1 MPVAYLIVP
10 LLARAF
16 YAIRTWPS
24 IYTVELV
31 EFVLIGLM
39 MLWSSGFRADSRNV
53 QTGRTGGAARAV
65 GPSCTRWAAAGCVNP
80 ESP

>member
-1 MPVAYLIVP
+1 VPVAYLIVP

-39 MLWSSGFRADSRNV
+39 MLWSPAGFVPILATFKPDVR
-53 QTGRTGGAARAV
+53 AARLGQSV
-65 GPSCTRWAAAGCVNP
+65 HPVPDGPLQDA
-80 ESP
+80 